1 MKKLEEE
8 RRIEKARKKEEMIK
22 LEEERRTEKAR
33 KKGRNDKI

>member
-8 RRIEKARKKEEMIK
+8 RRTEKAKKKEEMKK

-33 KKGRNDKI
+33 KKRKK